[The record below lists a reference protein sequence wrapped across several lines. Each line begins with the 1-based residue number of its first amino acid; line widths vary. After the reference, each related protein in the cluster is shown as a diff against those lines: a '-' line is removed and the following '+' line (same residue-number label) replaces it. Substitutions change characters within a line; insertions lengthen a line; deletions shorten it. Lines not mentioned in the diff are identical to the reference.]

1 MTPTPAETPAA
12 GPASP
17 PAAPAGASPPATAAT
32 PDPSPPAPSAAADL
46 DPYAELEHR
55 RRRAL
60 ELGGAEA
67 VAAHRARGRQTARER
82 IAAIADAGSFHELG
96 ILAGKGRYD
105 AQGRFVDATPSNAII
120 GTARVEGRRVVVS
133 ADDFTLRGGSS
144 ESTVSD
150 KWVYA
155 ERYAHEM
162 ALPLVRMVDTA
173 GGSVRLLEQQQSTK
187 IPGYASWPSM
197 SLLGRVPVVGIALGA
212 CAGLGAIKVAASHFS
227 VMVRGAS
234 QLFAGGPPVVRQG
247 IGVEIDKET
256 LGGWEVHV
264 RQSGVVNN
272 VADDEAG
279 AFEQARRFL
288 SYLPGCVDEAP
299 PVAPARP
306 ADPAAQAWLD
316 AAVPADRRKVYDPRR
331 IVRTLFDV
339 DSVFEI
345 APLYGGALI
354 ACLARFDGHPVG
366 VLAGDP
372 RVSGGALTSAAA
384 RKLERFVDLCDTF
397 HLPIVH
403 FVDAPGVMFG
413 LEAERIG
420 TMRDALRAIG
430 AIEQARVPWLSIV
443 VRRAFG
449 VGGGMHG
456 PKHGPEGRSLNHRV
470 AWPTARWG
478 SIPIEGGVA
487 AAYRRDIEASEDPRA
502 RRDELE
508 AYYHRLSSPF
518 RTAERFGV
526 VDLIRPSE
534 TGLVIRDWLADAA
547 RLVAR
552 RTGERRRTMR

>member
-1 MTPTPAETPAA
+1 M
-12 GPASP
+12 
-17 PAAPAGASPPATAAT
+17 
-32 PDPSPPAPSAAADL
+32 
-46 DPYAELEHR
+46 
-55 RRRAL
+55 
-60 ELGGAEA
+60 
-67 VAAHRARGRQTARER
+67 
-82 IAAIADAGSFHELG
+82 G

-105 AQGRFVDATPSNAII
+105 ERGHFLDATPSNAII
-120 GTARVEGRRVVVS
+120 GTARIEGRRVVLS

-162 ALPLVRMVDTA
+162 ELPLVRMVDTA
-173 GGSVRLLEQQQSTK
+173 GGSVKLLEQQQSTK
-187 IPGYASWPSM
+187 IPGYPSWPSI
-197 SLLGRVPVVGIALGA
+197 SLLGRVPVVGIALGS
-212 CAGLGAIKVAASHFS
+212 CAGLGAVKVAATHFS

-247 IGVEIDKET
+247 IGVAIDKET
-256 LGGWEVHV
+256 LGGWEVQV
-264 RQSGVVNN
+264 RQAGVVNN
-272 VADDEAG
+272 VADDEQD
-279 AFEQARRFL
+279 AFAQVRRFL
-288 SYLPGCVDEAP
+288 SYLPSHVHEAP
-299 PVAPARP
+299 PVAAPAP

-316 AAVPADRRKVYDPRR
+316 QAVPVDRRQVYDPRR
-331 IVRTLFDV
+331 ILRTILDAG
-339 DSVFEI
+339 SLFEI
-345 APLYGGALI
+345 APLFGAALL
-354 ACLARFDGHPVG
+354 ACLGRIDGQPVG
-366 VLAGDP
+366 VLAGNP

-397 HLPIVH
+397 HLPVIH

-413 LEAERIG
+413 LEAERLG
-420 TMRDALRAIG
+420 TMRDALRAIA
-430 AIEQARVPWLSIV
+430 AIEQARVPWLLVI

-487 AAYRRDIEASEDPRA
+487 AAYRRDIEASDDPQA

-508 AYYHRLSSPF
+508 SYYHRLSSPY

-526 VDLIRPSE
+526 VDIIRPSE
-534 TGLVIRDWLADAA
+534 TGLVIREWLADAA
-547 RLVAR
+547 PLASRQLGPRL
-552 RTGERRRTMR
+552 RTMR